1 MVATGRS
8 LLRGGDYYRMGI
20 SIARAIRV
28 LDLFT
33 RLRDLLSHS
42 LFGRLRD
49 LLSHSLS
56 TRLIPIR
63 GMGFR
68 VTFA

>member
-8 LLRGGDYYRMGI
+8 LLRGGDLYRMGI

-28 LDLFT
+28 LDL
-33 RLRDLLSHS
+33 
-42 LFGRLRD
+42 
-49 LLSHSLS
+49 S
-56 TRLIPIR
+56 TRLIRIR
-63 GMGFR
+63 RMGFG

>member
-42 LFGRLRD
+42 L
-49 LLSHSLS
+49 S